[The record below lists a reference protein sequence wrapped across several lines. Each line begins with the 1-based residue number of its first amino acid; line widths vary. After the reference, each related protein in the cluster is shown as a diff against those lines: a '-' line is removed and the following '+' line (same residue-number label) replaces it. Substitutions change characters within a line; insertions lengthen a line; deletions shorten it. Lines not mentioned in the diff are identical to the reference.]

1 MNFHFHKLDINSTNE
16 QGCNIM
22 NFHKLKFNSN
32 SNTEQGRNIMNF
44 TFTNS
49 ISTMSR
55 AAADQGHAH
64 AQYNLAAAHLNGHDA
79 GLEEVWNKTNNNK

>member
-1 MNFHFHKLDINSTNE
+1 MGEKLMAGRGVPQNNSEAMHWFRLT
-16 QGCNIM
+16 
-22 NFHKLKFNSN
+22 
-32 SNTEQGRNIMNF
+32 
-44 TFTNS
+44 S
-49 ISTMSR
+49 IQNHELSLSQIQLQQQTLNR